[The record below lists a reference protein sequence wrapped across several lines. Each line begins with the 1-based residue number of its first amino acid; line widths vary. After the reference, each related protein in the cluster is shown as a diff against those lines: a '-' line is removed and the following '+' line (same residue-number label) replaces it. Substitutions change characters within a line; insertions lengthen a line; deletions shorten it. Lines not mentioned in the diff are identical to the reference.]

1 MISRDTG
8 RPIKAAGRRQADP
21 CPPLLEPTSGEVM
34 LLTREEAAGDFQFDG
49 LIKVLHLRPR
59 FVSQLSEVLQTLCL
73 KGRDQEGTRQAKGA
87 LRDLFDC

>member
-1 MISRDTG
+1 
-8 RPIKAAGRRQADP
+8 
-21 CPPLLEPTSGEVM
+21 M
-34 LLTREEAAGDFQFDG
+34 LLTQEEAAGDFRLDG
-49 LIKVLHLRPR
+49 LIKVLHLRPG